1 MAIKVTK
8 SKKTKIKEKNRRRHL
23 PMTVRTALEAYFF
36 MSPFIIGI
44 LAFFAYPIILL
55 LMLSFGKLQSI
66 VGLKIQF
73 VGLDNFKQAFFSDMQ
88 FIPYLLETLEQ
99 TLIKVPLTIVFSLL
113 IAILVNKNIRFRG
126 FFRTA
131 FFLPFLLGN
140 GYVMQQLYDQNV
152 SGRAIQTASSF
163 FMPPEVLE
171 YLGTSATNIVTGFFS
186 IIIVIFWGCGVQ
198 ILLFL
203 SGLQGI
209 SQAYYEAA
217 RVESANEWDCFWHIT
232 LPMISPIILLCIVYS
247 MVDSFMNINNPILNY
262 TKTLAFSNQKFDY
275 SAALSLIYS
284 VLLLMIIMLVFIAMR
299 RVNSLTDNRKG
310 R

>member
-8 SKKTKIKEKNRRRHL
+8 SKKTKIKEKNLRRHL